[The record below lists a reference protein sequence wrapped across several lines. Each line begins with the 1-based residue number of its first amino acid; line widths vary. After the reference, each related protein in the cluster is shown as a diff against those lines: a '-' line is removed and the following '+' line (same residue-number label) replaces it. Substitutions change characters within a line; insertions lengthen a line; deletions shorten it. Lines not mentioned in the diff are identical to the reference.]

1 MILFYFRSVP
11 NISSPKFDTTV
22 SNANSVAPLHINQAI
37 RKSVSVSAL
46 PTSVPSRVYDF
57 EAQISSS
64 TSSSP
69 SLQHIS
75 ATFTKSPSSP
85 TLFTSPESS
94 KSNNLTHADQA
105 DKTIAFD
112 NKKGAFLV
120 LRNRSSSLNYGPS
133 NLPTD
138 NRPVTSAVH
147 VSSAVTPSTH
157 VGDLFNSTPIHK
169 LRKETLSGIYK
180 SGSSNPQ
187 EFILD
192 VSPESSN
199 SPYSLEKEANFTST
213 PKHRPTLQSPI
224 VFPPPNTLGNNSVY
238 ESANGSNSRS
248 STNTISESYKPAL
261 LLLAK
266 EESKEYEPGH
276 NDTYN
281 NSSSDESKLI
291 APVLPFSIPQSR
303 SLSSLADQKIFS
315 ILNDSKTNFNAD
327 LGGEFEFKSLSTPSS
342 PTDAFIRKI
351 SGYDNGRA
359 PMILSHVEPIFPV
372 PKRLARNDNAGIS
385 RQRVLS
391 DSSIQLIE
399 ERYRHNSGINEQ
411 DSDSTKLNFQTKQ
424 GYREDAVH
432 THKPKLHGFANL
444 GYSFSS
450 KKNPNIN
457 NRPGPIIKKSL
468 TVPSSLN
475 MGLDADNK
483 VEPIGLPKQSFQLP
497 DMFQRKDRQKEPQS
511 QNRTRKSLNF
521 THPFSMV
528 RLRPRSKT
536 QPLSVPDSLLLPA
549 SEPKPSN
556 NLPVIE
562 PISKLTTKRQSLLS
576 LSLTSSPAFP
586 SDFASI
592 EQDRNEEPSPV
603 DMTSGLGILHVP
615 KRRRGSANH
624 VLSSISSEQIIFPNK
639 GANRKSSS
647 SRDRNFFSKNQ
658 LSEASQSFSYHFN
671 NNSSDDGS
679 YYNPTSLSPKPNMLL
694 DTPQDDLDVPKD
706 VELPDNQ
713 KKSASRVFKLG
724 VNFPV
729 RAKTTKETVDKVL
742 NEAVGITEASTSNR
756 YENNISSLDA
766 SNNYGSRKKSFV
778 ELLDKVRGRNSR
790 RRSNKSVTALES
802 SASEME
808 SEEEEGYTELGDTKK
823 SNTVSAPIAIPINST
838 RKSLVDSYNDACIFG
853 LPEPFFS
860 KSELNSSAELQS
872 HSLPE
877 ESHIKR
883 NHTASIFKR
892 HDRNS
897 FPSNPDK
904 ANIRSDSSSP
914 ARSSSATRRIRR
926 NLSFG
931 SAFTSLSNG
940 LSSSAPD
947 SLQHQIFNHGSKTER
962 NDQLTGVDPS
972 NSSNTKEMESS
983 KKVSK
988 SRTNSVGESF
998 LPSMPDLIVEDIP
1011 PLPVH
1016 PWTGVRRN
1024 RSKSRKNYG
1033 IEFRAPGRRTR
1044 AKTFSGNVGLG
1055 PRGGYSNGRSFSSSY
1070 SSSGYESNSG
1080 VLTADNPRYSNQHKR
1095 YSPVQEEEEEGSDDH
1110 GFKPNIQ
1117 EKELKD
1123 SEITEKDEK
1132 GKHDFGYGSQ
1142 LCKSLESQE
1151 TAKVDFETIEK
1162 GSDSDRKESDRK
1174 GLESKEAVTTQLEE
1188 SNHDLPVES
1197 MEITTKPVLAGNNEP
1212 RVMTLDTFEPEKIYL
1227 EDGIEAPNGTVNNE
1241 FPGSV
1246 ETKQERSVT
1255 SGSISPEGFIA
1266 NDGPSSEA
1274 RSIVESTKVN
1284 SSLSTNGIEYQQRSP
1299 TIKSVV
1305 LDNAS
1310 IQSGLKPAETTASLL
1325 SSPSS
1330 KYSFESNAV
1339 SVYKSPFPPQ
1349 SSFTRQDYASVT
1361 SFYITANDETG
1372 TTTTST
1378 TNVSKLVEQ
1387 RPAAVTKLEIET
1399 ADAASIDLNV
1409 QDHRNGKTNEDDDDD
1424 DGSNDAEK
1432 RSFANVSRRLSVM
1445 DRSAEDS
1452 STLQLKDKKSLVSTK
1467 PMYSRDSKPVSDISG
1482 TIEDSNQLIS
1492 IDKPVPH
1499 ERTDDISRKPNNT
1512 PVSILTFYYYLFRY
1526 EFNELDGNQKSKK
1539 KKIITDQ
1546 PTSQFRFRPFQHPAI
1561 FRNSKLGLWELFDF
1575 NIIYFSFII

>member
-1 MILFYFRSVP
+1 MILLLYFSSVP
-11 NISSPKFDTTV
+11 NISSPKFDTTI
-22 SNANSVAPLHINQAI
+22 SNANSVAPLHINQTI
-37 RKSVSVSAL
+37 RKTVSVSAL

-57 EAQISSS
+57 EAQISRS

-69 SLQHIS
+69 SLQPIS
-75 ATFTKSPSSP
+75 AIFTKSSSSP

-94 KSNNLTHADQA
+94 KSNNISNAGQA

-112 NKKGAFLV
+112 NKNGAFLV
-120 LRNRSSSLNYGPS
+120 SRNRSSSLNYAPLT
-133 NLPTD
+133 LPTD
-138 NRPVTSAVH
+138 NRPVTSADPVR
-147 VSSAVTPSTH
+147 SAVTPSTH
-157 VGDLFNSTPIHK
+157 VGDLFNTTPIHK
-169 LRKETLSGIYK
+169 LRKETFSGIYR

-224 VFPPPNTLGNNSVY
+224 KFPPPNTFGNNSVY
-238 ESANGSNSRS
+238 ESANESNNRS

-266 EESKEYEPGH
+266 EESKEDEPGN

-281 NSSSDESKLI
+281 SSNSDKSKLI
-291 APVLPFSIPQSR
+291 DPAISFSIPQSR

-342 PTDAFIRKI
+342 PTNAFIRKM
-351 SGYDNGRA
+351 SGYDNGSA

-372 PKRLARNDNAGIS
+372 PKRLTRNGNAGIS

-391 DSSIQLIE
+391 DSSIQLME

-411 DSDSTKLNFQTKQ
+411 SSDSTKQSFKTKQ
-424 GYREDAVH
+424 GYKEDAVH
-432 THKPKLHGFANL
+432 TYKPKLPGFANL
-444 GYSFSS
+444 SYSFSS
-450 KKNPNIN
+450 KKNPDIN
-457 NRPGPIIKKSL
+457 NRPGPRIKKSV

-497 DMFQRKDRQKEPQS
+497 DMFQRKHRQKQPQP

-521 THPFSMV
+521 THSFSMV

-536 QPLSVPDSLLLPA
+536 QPLSVPDSLLPPL

-556 NLPVIE
+556 NLQVTE
-562 PISKLTTKRQSLLS
+562 PIPKLTTKRQSLLS

-586 SDFASI
+586 SDFTSI

-603 DMTSGLGILHVP
+603 NMTSGLGILHVP
-615 KRRRGSANH
+615 KRRRGSDNN

-639 GANRKSSS
+639 GADGKSLSF
-647 SRDRNFFSKNQ
+647 RDRKPISKNQ

-679 YYNPTSLSPKPNMLL
+679 YSNPTSLSPKPNILS
-694 DTPQDDLDVPKD
+694 DVPQDDLDVPKD
-706 VELPDNQ
+706 ALSESKEIELPNNQ
-713 KKSASRVFKLG
+713 KKSTSRVFKLG

-729 RAKTTKETVDKVL
+729 RAKTTKETVDKEL
-742 NEAVGITEASTSNR
+742 NEAAGNTEASTSNR
-756 YENNISSLDA
+756 DDNSSSSLGD
-766 SNNYGSRKKSFV
+766 SNYGSRKKSFV

-790 RRSNKSVTALES
+790 RQSNKSVTALES

-808 SEEEEGYTELGDTKK
+808 SEEEEEEGYAELDDSQK
-823 SNTVSAPIAIPINST
+823 SNAVSAPITIPINAT

-853 LPEPFFS
+853 LPEPLFS
-860 KSELNSSAELQS
+860 KNELKSSTELQS

-883 NHTASIFKR
+883 NRTSSIFKR
-892 HDRNS
+892 HDRSS
-897 FPSNPDK
+897 FPSNHDK
-904 ANIRSDSSSP
+904 ANVRSGSP
-914 ARSSSATRRIRR
+914 SPTRSSSATRRIRR

-931 SAFTSLSNG
+931 SAFTSFSNG

-947 SLQHQIFNHGSKTER
+947 SLQHHIFNHGSKTER
-962 NDQLTGVDPS
+962 DDQLAGVGPS
-972 NSSNTKEMESS
+972 SSSNTKDMESS
-983 KKVSK
+983 KKASK
-988 SRTNSVGESF
+988 SRSNSVGESF

-1011 PLPVH
+1011 PLPAH
-1016 PWTGVRRN
+1016 PCVGVRRN

-1033 IEFRAPGRRTR
+1033 IGFRAPGRRTR

-1070 SSSGYESNSG
+1070 YSSGYESNSG
-1080 VLTADNPRYSNQHKR
+1080 LLTADNPRYSNQHKR
-1095 YSPVQEEEEEGSDDH
+1095 YSPVQEEEEEGSDVH
-1110 GFKPNIQ
+1110 SFKPTMQ

-1123 SEITEKDEK
+1123 SEIIEKDEK
-1132 GKHDFGYGSQ
+1132 EKHDFGDGSQ
-1142 LCKSLESQE
+1142 LYKSLASQE

-1162 GSDSDRKESDRK
+1162 VSDLDQKESDRK
-1174 GLESKEAVTTQLEE
+1174 GLESKEVVTTQLEE
-1188 SNHDLPVES
+1188 SGHDLPVES
-1197 MEITTKPVLAGNNEP
+1197 MENTTKPVLAGNNES
-1212 RVMTLDTFEPEKIYL
+1212 RILTLDTFEPEKIDL
-1227 EDGIEAPNGTVNNE
+1227 EDDIEATNRTVNNDL
-1241 FPGSV
+1241 PGSV

-1266 NDGPSSEA
+1266 RDGPSSEA

-1284 SSLSTNGIEYQQRSP
+1284 SSLSTNGIESQQRSP
-1299 TIKSVV
+1299 TIKSVI

-1310 IQSGLKPAETTASLL
+1310 IQSEIKPAEATASLL

-1361 SFYITANDETG
+1361 SFYTTANDEAG
-1372 TTTTST
+1372 ATTTST

-1399 ADAASIDLNV
+1399 ADAASTDVNV
-1409 QDHRNGKTNEDDDDD
+1409 QDHRDGKTNEDDGEDDD
-1424 DGSNDAEK
+1424 SNDAEK
-1432 RSFANVSRRLSVM
+1432 RSFAHVSRRLSVM
-1445 DRSAEDS
+1445 DRSAEDAS
-1452 STLQLKDKKSLVSTK
+1452 ILPLKDRKSLVSTK
-1467 PMYSRDSKPVSDISG
+1467 PMYSRDSQPVSDISG
-1482 TIEDSNQLIS
+1482 SIEDSNGLIS
-1492 IDKPVPH
+1492 TDKPVAH
-1499 ERTDDISRKPNNT
+1499 ERTNDISQKQNNT
-1512 PVSILTFYYYLFRY
+1512 PVSILTFM
-1526 EFNELDGNQKSKK
+1526 
-1539 KKIITDQ
+1539 IIV
-1546 PTSQFRFRPFQHPAI
+1546 I
-1561 FRNSKLGLWELFDF
+1561 FIS
-1575 NIIYFSFII
+1575 I